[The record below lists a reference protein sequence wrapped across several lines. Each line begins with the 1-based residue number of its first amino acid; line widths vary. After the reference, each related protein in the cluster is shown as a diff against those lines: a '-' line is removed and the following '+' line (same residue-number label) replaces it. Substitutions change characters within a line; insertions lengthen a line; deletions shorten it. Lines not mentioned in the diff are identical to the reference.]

1 MKKKGTRDVNR
12 RFKVL
17 PGEGKR
23 FSFSNFK
30 QAFIFYVLLLL
41 ALVIIVQLGYH
52 WLGEQYL
59 AWRLQII
66 NAEPGIMIQECR
78 VEGLVTR
85 DEAVIRA
92 PESGLIM
99 DIAENKKRIAAGSEV
114 AIIGIISPLE
124 MQRIRGGEKEEY
136 SEEDLWEQFKEHWQ
150 QLFEEN
156 QNNGQGKIVSD
167 SEAGTDDSTRTA
179 AIDPSSM
186 TFEDTVSV
194 YSENSG
200 FLSHYIDGWEDYRGL
215 LYLNV
220 EEYEEYAEMIS
231 EGKYAVVGELIDAG
245 QPMVKIVNNWRWYY
259 SIKLPLHPGQVI
271 AGKDTAEIEFDFA
284 PGDSIRGKLYHKE
297 EKLQEI
303 LLTYEIEEQIEGFE
317 QIRWAEATL
326 LYSRRAGIIIPD
338 EALFEKEGRE
348 GIFVIEGGRV
358 VFKTVSLVER
368 QENKL
373 LVEGIDPGS
382 LVITKPAMVEEGQ
395 RLN

>member
-1 MKKKGTRDVNR
+1 MKKKGTRDLNR

-41 ALVIIVQLGYH
+41 ALVIIVQLGSH

-85 DEAVIRA
+85 DEAIIRA

-99 DIAENKKRIAAGSEV
+99 DLAENKKRIAAGSEV

-124 MQRIRGGEKEEY
+124 MQRIQGGEKEEY
-136 SEEDLWEQFKEHWQ
+136 SGEDLWEQFKEHWQ

-156 QNNGQGKIVSD
+156 WNNGQNKIVSD
-167 SEAGTDDSTRTA
+167 SEAVTDDSTGTA

-220 EEYEEYAEMIS
+220 EEYAEMFG

-271 AGKDTAEIEFDFA
+271 AGKDTVEIEFDFA
-284 PGDSIRGKLYHKE
+284 PGDSVRGKLYHKE

-317 QIRWAEATL
+317 QARWAEATL
-326 LYSRRAGIIIPD
+326 LYSRREGIIIPE

-348 GIFVIEGGRV
+348 GIFVVEGGRV
-358 VFKTVSLVER
+358 VFKPVSLVER

-382 LVITKPAMVEEGQ
+382 PVITKPAIVEEGQ

>member
-12 RFKVL
+12 HFKVL

-66 NAEPGIMIQECR
+66 NSEPGIMIQECR
-78 VEGLVTR
+78 VAGLVTR

-99 DIAENKKRIAAGSEV
+99 DLAENGERIAAGSDV
-114 AIIGIISPLE
+114 AAIGIISPLE
-124 MQRIRGGEKEEY
+124 MQRIRGGESEEY
-136 SEEDLWEQFKEHWQ
+136 SEEDLWEQFKEYWQ
-150 QLFEEN
+150 QFFEEKR
-156 QNNGQGKIVSD
+156 NNSQDEIVAS
-167 SEAGTDDSTRTA
+167 SESGTDDSPGTV
-179 AIDPSSM
+179 AINPSSM
-186 TFEDTVSV
+186 TFKDTVDV

-200 FLSHYIDGWEDYRGL
+200 LISHYTDGWEDYRGS
-215 LYLNV
+215 LYLSA
-220 EEYEEYAEMIS
+220 EEFAEVYD
-231 EGKYAVVGELIDAG
+231 EGEYAVVGELIDAG
-245 QPMVKIVNNWRWYY
+245 QPLVKIVNNWRWYY

-284 PGDSIRGKLYHKE
+284 PGDRVRGKLYHKE
-297 EKLQEI
+297 EKLQEVF
-303 LLTYEIEEQIEGFE
+303 LTYEIEEQIEGFE

-326 LYSRRAGIIIPD
+326 LYSRREGIIIPE

-358 VFKTVSLVER
+358 IFKPVSLVER
-368 QENKL
+368 QENRL
-373 LVEGIDPGS
+373 LVEGIDPGN

>member
-1 MKKKGTRDVNR
+1 
-12 RFKVL
+12 VL

-41 ALVIIVQLGYH
+41 ALVIIVQLGSH

-85 DEAVIRA
+85 DEAIIRA

-99 DIAENKKRIAAGSEV
+99 DLAENKKRIAAGSEV

-124 MQRIRGGEKEEY
+124 MQRIQGGEKEEY

-156 QNNGQGKIVSD
+156 WNNGQNKIVSD
-167 SEAGTDDSTRTA
+167 SEAVTDDSTGTA

-220 EEYEEYAEMIS
+220 EEYAEMFG

-271 AGKDTAEIEFDFA
+271 AGKDTVEIEFDFA
-284 PGDSIRGKLYHKE
+284 PGDSVRGKLYHKE

-317 QIRWAEATL
+317 QARWAEATL
-326 LYSRRAGIIIPD
+326 LYSRREGIIIPE

-348 GIFVIEGGRV
+348 GIFVVEGGRV
-358 VFKTVSLVER
+358 VFKPVSLVER

-382 LVITKPAMVEEGQ
+382 PVITKPAIVEEGQ

>member
-1 MKKKGTRDVNR
+1 LKKKGTRDLNR

-41 ALVIIVQLGYH
+41 ALVIIVQLGSH

-85 DEAVIRA
+85 DEAIIRA

-99 DIAENKKRIAAGSEV
+99 DLAENKKRIAAGSEV

-124 MQRIRGGEKEEY
+124 MQRIQGGEKEEY
-136 SEEDLWEQFKEHWQ
+136 SGEDLWEQFKEHWQ

-156 QNNGQGKIVSD
+156 WNNGQNKIVSD
-167 SEAGTDDSTRTA
+167 SEAVTDDSTGTA

-220 EEYEEYAEMIS
+220 EEYAEMFG

-271 AGKDTAEIEFDFA
+271 AGKDTVEIEFDFA
-284 PGDSIRGKLYHKE
+284 PGDSVRGKLYHKE

-317 QIRWAEATL
+317 QARWAEATL
-326 LYSRRAGIIIPD
+326 LYSRREGIIIPE

-348 GIFVIEGGRV
+348 GIFVVEGGRV
-358 VFKTVSLVER
+358 VFKPVSLVER

-382 LVITKPAMVEEGQ
+382 PVITKPAIVEEGQ

>member
-1 MKKKGTRDVNR
+1 MKKKGTRDLNR

-41 ALVIIVQLGYH
+41 ALVIIVQLGSH

-85 DEAVIRA
+85 DEAIIRA

-99 DIAENKKRIAAGSEV
+99 DLAENKKRIAAGSEV

-124 MQRIRGGEKEEY
+124 MQRIQGGEKEEY

-156 QNNGQGKIVSD
+156 WNNGQNKIVSD
-167 SEAGTDDSTRTA
+167 SEAVTDDSTGTA

-220 EEYEEYAEMIS
+220 EEYAEMFG

-271 AGKDTAEIEFDFA
+271 AGKDTVEIEFDFA
-284 PGDSIRGKLYHKE
+284 PGDSVRGKLYHKE

-317 QIRWAEATL
+317 QARWAEATL
-326 LYSRRAGIIIPD
+326 LYSRREGIIIPE

-348 GIFVIEGGRV
+348 GIFVVEGGRV
-358 VFKTVSLVER
+358 VFKPVSLVER

-382 LVITKPAMVEEGQ
+382 PVITKPAIVEEGQ